1 MPIITRTA
9 MMIMKGHPELI
20 PHPHPPPIMPP
31 PRPVLISAN
40 AEILKTTKP
49 VKTIIPLFIL
59 ALLLW
64 RLPQDTGGIVF
75 K

>member
-1 MPIITRTA
+1 
-9 MMIMKGHPELI
+9 
-20 PHPHPPPIMPP
+20 
-31 PRPVLISAN
+31 VLISAN